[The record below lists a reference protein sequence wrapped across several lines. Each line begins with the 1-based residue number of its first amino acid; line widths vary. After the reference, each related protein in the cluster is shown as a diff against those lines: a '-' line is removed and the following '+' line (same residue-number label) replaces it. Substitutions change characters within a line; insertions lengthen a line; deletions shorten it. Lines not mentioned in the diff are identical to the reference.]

1 MGPRAGVDGFQEEIN
16 SLVPSR
22 IRTLD
27 GPARSLIT
35 IPITLLQLAVV
46 VLAAAVVPWHLL
58 ELTL

>member
-1 MGPRAGVDGFQEEIN
+1 MWTVLKEK

-27 GPARSLIT
+27 GPVRSPVAIT
-35 IPITLLQLAVV
+35 ITLPQLAVV
-46 VLAAAVVPWHLL
+46 IAAAAVVPWHLL